1 MTAHILAFPNA
12 APVARALDNARQI
25 VRDPKGMH
33 SDAIVLEAC
42 SFMQRYGD
50 HLDRNEA
57 RTVRYVIDAEAEF
70 QRLYGK
76 PAPRSAITLDGLV
89 IWGFAAFFAFAGGV
103 WLAKQAVAFAP
114 DWALQLMGFM

>member
-12 APVARALDNARQI
+12 APVGRALDNARQI
-25 VRDPKGMH
+25 IRDPKGLH
-33 SDAIVLEAC
+33 HDAIVLEAC
-42 SFMQRYGD
+42 DFLMEHGD
-50 HLDRNEA
+50 WLDHDEA
-57 RTVRYVIDAEAEF
+57 QKLRRAIDAEAEV

-89 IWGFAAFFAFAGGV
+89 IVGFAAFFAFAGGV

>member
-1 MTAHILAFPNA
+1 MTAQILAFPD
-12 APVARALDNARQI
+12 PVSHALCNARQI
-25 VRDPKGMH
+25 IRDPKGMH
-33 SDAIVLEAC
+33 PDAIVLEAC
-42 SFMQRYGD
+42 SFMAAWGD
-50 HLDRNEA
+50 RLDRNEA
-57 RTVRYVIDAEAEF
+57 RMVRYAIEAEAEV

-89 IWGFAAFFAFAGGV
+89 IVGFAGFFAFAGGV